1 MTQKMINPIVIA
13 LVFCMFFTILGL
25 VGEIEATYT
34 LSNCEVVE
42 IEGDL
47 ATVEDN
53 RGNAWSF
60 YIDAD
65 SELNVG
71 DEVDLV
77 MNNHHTDHTRE
88 DDEIKR
94 VKIS

>member
-13 LVFCMFFTILGL
+13 LVFCMFFAILGL
-25 VGEIEATYT
+25 FGEIEATYT
-34 LSNCEVVE
+34 LGNCEVVG
-42 IEGDL
+42 IEGDI

-60 YIDAD
+60 YIDTD
-65 SELNVG
+65 SELKVG
-71 DEVDLV
+71 DKVNLV
-77 MNNHHTDHTRE
+77 MNNNHTDHTRE

>member
-13 LVFCMFFTILGL
+13 LVFCMFFAILGL

-34 LSNCEVVE
+34 LGNCEVVGV
-42 IEGDL
+42 EGDV

-53 RGNAWSF
+53 RGNTWSF
-60 YIDAD
+60 YIDTD

-77 MNNHHTDHTRE
+77 MDNNHTDHTRK

-94 VKIS
+94 VKFS

>member
-13 LVFCMFFTILGL
+13 LVFCMFFAIIGL
-25 VGEIEATYT
+25 FGEIEATYT
-34 LSNCEVVE
+34 LGNCEVVG
-42 IEGDL
+42 IEGDV

-53 RGNAWSF
+53 RGNTWSF
-60 YIDAD
+60 YIDTD

-77 MNNHHTDHTRE
+77 MDNNHTDHTRK

-94 VKIS
+94 VKFS

>member
-13 LVFCMFFTILGL
+13 LVFCMFFAIIGL
-25 VGEIEATYT
+25 FGEIEATYT
-34 LSNCEVVE
+34 LGNCEVVG
-42 IEGDL
+42 IEGDV

-53 RGNAWSF
+53 RRNTWSF
-60 YIDAD
+60 YIDTD

-77 MNNHHTDHTRE
+77 MDNNHTDHTRK

-94 VKIS
+94 VKFS

>member
-1 MTQKMINPIVIA
+1 MTRKMINPIVIA
-13 LVFCMFFTILGL
+13 LVFCMFFAILGL
-25 VGEIEATYT
+25 FGEIEATYT
-34 LSNCEVVE
+34 LGNCEVVE
-42 IEGDL
+42 IEGDI

-60 YIDAD
+60 YIDTD

-77 MNNHHTDHTRE
+77 MNNNHTDHTRK

-94 VKIS
+94 VKFS

>member
-1 MTQKMINPIVIA
+1 MINPIVIA
-13 LVFCMFFTILGL
+13 LVFCMFFAIIGL
-25 VGEIEATYT
+25 FGEIEATYT
-34 LSNCEVVE
+34 LGNCEVVG
-42 IEGDL
+42 IEGDV

-53 RGNAWSF
+53 RGNTWSF
-60 YIDAD
+60 YIDTD

-77 MNNHHTDHTRE
+77 MDNNHTDHTRK

-94 VKIS
+94 VKFS